1 MIQGGYILKARQI
14 KNSAISKA
22 APCTREVW
30 DYLILNAYFMDTK
43 IHQRGQLTRS
53 YQQIIN
59 DMAWNIGARPET
71 YTTDQVKRAFKFL
84 RKHKMILTKK
94 TPDGVIITICNYNY
108 FQDKANYESPS
119 PKPEAPNKISSLEPQ
134 KTNESPKSGHESPRN
149 EPTESPSPKPED
161 TCKTNVLELPK
172 ITESPNE
179 SPRNEPTIDNIQQY
193 KSIESIINK
202 IILPDPEPGEI
213 DFERDRRIF
222 FQSFPGVK
230 TFQTF
235 DDNSERKSPKL
246 VKQFHVKDV
255 LPVDKIIG
263 LEKINSMGAGIFL
276 TINETNGEGRKATDI
291 VKVRAVFADLDGSPL
306 EPVWEYNPSLVV
318 ESSPGKYHAYW
329 FCSDVPRGAFGQLQ
343 ESISYKFNSDPKV
356 KDLPRVMRVPGFEHR
371 KADPFLSRIIH
382 YTGQEFTFL
391 SLVEILPPKPRKQ
404 WSGEKYQKSHNPVN
418 NGEFKGQYGANN
430 GGRNNH
436 IITRVG
442 GMIKKGLSWS
452 DIEHE
457 AFKEA
462 QACNPPLSET
472 ETRAILNSA
481 QRYI

>member
-30 DYLILNAYFMDTK
+30 DYLVLNAYFMDTK
-43 IHQRGQLTRS
+43 THQRGQLTRS

-59 DMAWNIGARPET
+59 DLSWNIGARPET
-71 YTTDQVKRAFKFL
+71 YTTDQIKRAFKFL
-84 RKHKMILTKK
+84 RKHKMILTQK
-94 TPDGVIITICNYNY
+94 TPDGVLITICNYNY
-108 FQDKANYESPS
+108 FQDKTNYESPS
-119 PKPEAPNKISSLEPQ
+119 PKPEDPNKINSLEPQ
-134 KTNESPKSGHESPRN
+134 KTNESPKSDHESPRN
-149 EPTESPSPKPED
+149 QPTESPRPKPED
-161 TCKTNVLELPK
+161 ACKTNVLELQK
-172 ITESPNE
+172 MTESPNE
-179 SPRNEPTIDNIQQY
+179 SPRNQPTIDNIQQY
-193 KSIESIINK
+193 RSREGIINK
-202 IILPDPEPGEI
+202 RIIPDPEPGET

-222 FQSFPGVK
+222 FQSFLGVK

-246 VKQFHVKDV
+246 VKQFHVKDF
-255 LPVDKIIG
+255 LPVDITLG
-263 LEKINSMGAGIFL
+263 LEKINSLGAGIFM
-276 TINETNGEGRKATDI
+276 TINLTNGAGRKTTDI
-291 VKVRAVFADLDGSPL
+291 VKVRAVFADLDGAPL
-306 EPVWEYNPSLVV
+306 GPVWEFNPSLVV

-329 FCSDVPRGAFGQLQ
+329 SCSDVPRGAFGQLQ
-343 ESISYKFNSDPKV
+343 ESIAYKFQSDPKV

-371 KADPFLSRIIH
+371 KADPFLSKIIH
-382 YTGQEFTFL
+382 YTGQEFSFL
-391 SLVEILPPKPRKQ
+391 SLVEMFPPKPRKQ

-452 DIEHE
+452 DIEQE

-462 QACNPPLSET
+462 QACNPPLSDA
-472 ETRAILNSA
+472 ETRSILNSA